1 MFFIA
6 VQCYCRQ
13 KAYLCAMISKTF
25 NRYIWLLNTLLQQ
38 RRLTFEEINYRW
50 KDSYL
55 GDGKPMAIRTFHTH
69 REAIAEL
76 FGVEIKCDTSTYEY
90 YISSP
95 NELLSDR
102 TRQWLLN
109 SFTISNMI
117 KAGHNMKGR
126 ILFEDIPMGTEYLQ
140 TVIEAM
146 QRGQMLE
153 IDYQPFG
160 SSQRTTYHLHPY
172 AMKVYHQRWYV
183 VGYLTEQDGIR
194 NVALDRTL
202 GMEITGENF
211 SLPKDFDAEEYY
223 AHTVGIYVN
232 ANLKPQKVRIRVYGK
247 QVEYLRTVP
256 LHHTQ
261 KEVLCKQGKFCDFQ
275 YRVCLTPELYSQ
287 LLAMGE
293 KVEVL
298 EPQELR
304 DEMKKR
310 IENMFNNYK

>member
-1 MFFIA
+1 MA
-6 VQCYCRQ
+6 MQCYCRK

-38 RRLTFEEINYRW
+38 RHLTFEEISYRW

-55 GDGKPMAIRTFHTH
+55 GDGKPMALRTFHAH

-76 FGVEIKCDTSTYEY
+76 FGVEVKCNTSTYEY

-95 NELLSDR
+95 NELLSDK

-117 KAGHNMKGR
+117 EAGHNMKDR
-126 ILFEDIPMGTEYLQ
+126 ILFEDVPMGTEYLQ

-146 QRGQMLE
+146 QRGKVLE
-153 IDYQPFG
+153 IDYRPFG
-160 SSQRTTYHLHPY
+160 SNQRATYHLHPY
-172 AMKVYHQRWYV
+172 AMKVYHQRWYI
-183 VGYLTEQDGIR
+183 VGYLKEQDGIR
-194 NVALDRTL
+194 SVALDRTL
-202 GMEITGENF
+202 RMEKTDEKF
-211 SLPKDFDAEEYY
+211 SLPKDFDAEKYY

-232 ANLKPQKVRIRVYGK
+232 DELRPQKVRIRVYGK

-261 KEVLCKQGKFCDFQ
+261 EEIFCKHGEFCDFQ

-287 LLAMGE
+287 MLAMGDN
-293 KVEVL
+293 VEVL
-298 EPQELR
+298 EPQGLR
-304 DEMKKR
+304 EEMKKR